1 MTSARLD
8 CKNKFDSRLYMP
20 TYGHIYIH
28 INTYIYIYAY
38 IHTEIYM
45 YLYIC
50 VCIMVYQRHFAI
62 FFLTGLVS
70 VEYQRMLWIPVLR
83 ADRSMAI
90 MSAVDNSI
98 DVFGQFTGR
107 IWKRISLGN
116 VHFMWHVLLIVVES
130 YKLYSKPGVGRDYI
144 TLHSWIK
151 NSNGRIVGMI

>member
-8 CKNKFDSRLYMP
+8 CENKFDSRLYMP

-28 INTYIYIYAY
+28 INTYIYAY

-50 VCIMVYQRHFAI
+50 VYV
-62 FFLTGLVS
+62 
-70 VEYQRMLWIPVLR
+70 LWYIKGILQFSYRFGFCRIPTNVMNSGTEGR
-83 ADRSMAI
+83 QVDGI

-116 VHFMWHVLLIVVES
+116 VHFMWHVLLILVES